1 MQGISAF
8 FATRFVHPLK
18 LTKKDKMPIELENT

>member
-1 MQGISAF
+1 MQGVSVF

-18 LTKKDKMPIELENT
+18 LTKKDKMPMELGKT

>member
-1 MQGISAF
+1 MQGVSAF

-18 LTKKDKMPIELENT
+18 LTKKDKMPMELDIS

>member
-1 MQGISAF
+1 MQGVSAF

-18 LTKKDKMPIELENT
+18 LTKKDKMPMELGNT

>member
-18 LTKKDKMPIELENT
+18 LTKKGVIGQNVLVP

>member
-1 MQGISAF
+1 MQGVSAF

-18 LTKKDKMPIELENT
+18 LTKKDKMPMELGVS

>member
-1 MQGISAF
+1 MQGVSAF

-18 LTKKDKMPIELENT
+18 LTKKDKMPIELGIS